1 MARERVLL
9 AHGNAD
15 CQKIYG
21 SVLTF
26 DGYEVEAATDVPGTL
41 ALLASGHFDVV
52 VSDLYLPNAGDE
64 CLIRVLRGSSETAHL
79 PVIVLSGWTTEQH
92 RRLAMDMG
100 AEHYL
105 PLPIRPRELSAIV
118 GAVLGRG
125 DVGALPALP
134 RGNDIERPLTNGV

>member
-1 MARERVLL
+1 MRHERILL

-15 CQKIYG
+15 CQTIYG

-26 DGYEVEAATDVPGTL
+26 DGYQVETARDVPG
-41 ALLASGHFDVV
+41 ALERLASGHFDVII
-52 VSDLYLPNAGDE
+52 SDLYLPNAGDE

-79 PVIVLSGWTTEQH
+79 PVIVLSGWITELH

-100 AEHYL
+100 AEQFL
-105 PLPIRPRELSAIV
+105 ALPIRPRELSTIV
-118 GAVLGRG
+118 ATILGRRETP
-125 DVGALPALP
+125 VLPSLP